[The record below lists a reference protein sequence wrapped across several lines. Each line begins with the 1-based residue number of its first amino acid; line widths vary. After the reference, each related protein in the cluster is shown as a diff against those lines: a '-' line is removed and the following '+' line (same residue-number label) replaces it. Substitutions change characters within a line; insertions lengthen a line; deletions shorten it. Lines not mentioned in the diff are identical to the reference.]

1 MIRAALLLVVA
12 VTLAAC
18 QQPSLTGIAAGVGRE
33 MAPPRAPLADPAD
46 ATFAFLPFPGIPGN
60 VSDALLRR
68 IWLRAGQE
76 GLTVIKRPG
85 GPALFTVEGSLTA
98 TSNETNSL
106 IFYVFDVKDISGR
119 RLHRIVGEQR
129 SEESGGDP
137 WDNVN
142 RDDLDLIAIRL
153 SALINAWLNAG
164 A

>member
-1 MIRAALLLVVA
+1 MIRLALLLLVA
-12 VTLAAC
+12 LTLSAC
-18 QQPSLTGIAAGVGRE
+18 QQQSLTGIAAGVGRG
-33 MAPPRAPLADPAD
+33 MAAPSAPLADPAD
-46 ATFAFLPFPGIPGN
+46 ATFAFLPFAGIPGN

-68 IWLRAGQE
+68 IWLRAAQE
-76 GLTVIKRPG
+76 GLNVVKRPG
-85 GPALFTVEGSLTA
+85 GPALFTVEGSLSA
-98 TSNETNSL
+98 VSNETNSL

-129 SEESGGDP
+129 SEEAQGDP
-137 WDNVN
+137 WENVE